1 MFDALQAAGLDGSG
15 EERATVKKN
24 WIFDDINEEYL

>member
-1 MFDALQAAGLDGSG
+1 MFDALQAAGSDGSD

-24 WIFDDINEEYL
+24 WIFDDIKEYL